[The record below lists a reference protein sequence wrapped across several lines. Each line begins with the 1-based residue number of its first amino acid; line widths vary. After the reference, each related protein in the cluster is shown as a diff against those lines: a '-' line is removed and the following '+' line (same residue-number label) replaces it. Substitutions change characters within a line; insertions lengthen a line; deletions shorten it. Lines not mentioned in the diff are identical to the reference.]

1 MPAETL
7 SAKEAARELGTDAR
21 TFRKFMRATTSKED
35 QPGQGNRYA
44 IPKTRIKK
52 LKTAFDEWNKPKPKV
67 VPLADED
74 ELDEDLVDDFE
85 ADLLADEV
93 ENEDTD
99 EDDDEVPDFSDTDES
114 DEPSDEEL
122 GEIEGEEDFD
132 LTDIDDL

>member
-1 MPAETL
+1 VPAETL

-21 TFRKFMRATTSKED
+21 TFRKFMRATTAKED

-44 IPKTRIKK
+44 IKKTSIKK
-52 LKTAFDEWNKPKPKV
+52 LKTAFDEWNKPKQKA

-74 ELDEDLVDDFE
+74 KLDDEALEEMMISEDEDF
-85 ADLLADEV
+85 LADEV
-93 ENEDTD
+93 D
-99 EDDDEVPDFSDTDES
+99 V

-132 LTDIDDL
+132 LTNVEEL

>member
-21 TFRKFMRATTSKED
+21 TFRKFMRATTAKED

-44 IPKTRIKK
+44 IKKTSIPK
-52 LKTAFDEWNKPKPKV
+52 LKTKFDEWSKPKEKPAPDGEV
-67 VPLADED
+67 DLDDEELEEMMISEDEDFLADEP
-74 ELDEDLVDDFE
+74 E
-85 ADLLADEV
+85 DEV
-93 ENEDTD
+93 
-99 EDDDEVPDFSDTDES
+99 

-132 LTDIDDL
+132 LTDIEEL

>member
-1 MPAETL
+1 LPAETL

-52 LKTAFDEWNKPKPKV
+52 LKTAFDEWNKPKAKTPPPDV
-67 VPLADED
+67 ELDDEELEDSMMSEDED
-74 ELDEDLVDDFE
+74 F
-85 ADLLADEV
+85 
-93 ENEDTD
+93 
-99 EDDDEVPDFSDTDES
+99 EDDDDGTPDFSASADDEEPTD
-114 DEPSDEEL
+114 DEL

-132 LTDIDDL
+132 LTDIEEL